1 MKNLE
6 QYTGHP
12 LQVRGVEEYRLCSGK
27 GDGMHLLQV
36 RNGSGLE
43 FTVSP
48 DRCADLVR
56 VSLHGVNFSFMGPCG
71 YVAPQY
77 YDSKGEG
84 FLKSFTAGFL
94 TTCGLTAVGDPCTDA
109 GKELPLHGSI
119 GNTPAEQY
127 YHCVESRE
135 GQEEILIGATIRQAE
150 IFGERLEMKREW
162 RCPIGENTLYLT
174 DIIRNY
180 GDRVTP
186 HMILYH
192 MNMGYP
198 ILSEEASLYIP
209 SETVAPRDAR
219 AAEGLNA
226 WNVIL
231 PPQPQFKEQCYYHT
245 FRRDEEAYAAI
256 FNPAVQKG
264 VKIVFH
270 PEELDCFTQWK
281 MMGWGDYVMGLEPGN
296 CYVEGRDVMRE
307 KGILKELAPGEEVTY
322 HLEFHFLEDDTS
334 LSK

>member
-1 MKNLE
+1 MGCIYCRCGMEADWNLL
-6 QYTGHP
+6 YRRTAARIWSALACTVLILALWAHAGMLP
-12 LQVRGVEEYRLCSGK
+12 LSIMTVRGKDFSS
-27 GDGMHLLQV
+27 LLP
-36 RNGSGLE
+36 LA
-43 FTVSP
+43 F
-48 DRCADLVR
+48 
-56 VSLHGVNFSFMGPCG
+56 SL
-71 YVAPQY
+71 
-77 YDSKGEG
+77 
-84 FLKSFTAGFL
+84 
-94 TTCGLTAVGDPCTDA
+94 DA

-174 DIIRNY
+174 DTIRNY

-307 KGILKELAPGEEVTY
+307 KGILKELAPGEEATY

>member
-1 MKNLE
+1 M
-6 QYTGHP
+6 
-12 LQVRGVEEYRLCSGK
+12 
-27 GDGMHLLQV
+27 
-36 RNGSGLE
+36 
-43 FTVSP
+43 
-48 DRCADLVR
+48 
-56 VSLHGVNFSFMGPCG
+56 
-71 YVAPQY
+71 
-77 YDSKGEG
+77 
-84 FLKSFTAGFL
+84 
-94 TTCGLTAVGDPCTDA
+94 
-109 GKELPLHGSI
+109 
-119 GNTPAEQY
+119 
-127 YHCVESRE
+127 
-135 GQEEILIGATIRQAE
+135 
-150 IFGERLEMKREW
+150 
-162 RCPIGENTLYLT
+162 
-174 DIIRNY
+174 
-180 GDRVTP
+180 TP

-307 KGILKELAPGEEVTY
+307 KGILKELAPGEEATY

>member
-12 LQVRGVEEYRLCSGK
+12 LQVRGVEEYRLCSGN

-56 VSLHGVNFSFMGPCG
+56 VSLHGVNFSFISPCG

-77 YDSKGEG
+77 YDNKGVG

-94 TTCGLTAVGDPCTDA
+94 TTCGLTAVGDPCTDD

-119 GNTPAEQY
+119 GNTPAEEY
-127 YHCVESRE
+127 YHCVERRE
-135 GQEEILIGATIRQAE
+135 GREEILIRATIRQAE
-150 IFGERLEMKREW
+150 LFSERLEMKREW

-174 DIIRNY
+174 DTIRNY
-180 GDRVTP
+180 GDTETP

-198 ILSEEASLYIP
+198 ILSEEATLYIP
-209 SETVAPRDAR
+209 SETVTPRDAR
-219 AAEGLNA
+219 AAEGLDA
-226 WNVIL
+226 WNVVL

-245 FRRDEEAYAAI
+245 FQRGEEAYAAI
-256 FNPAVQKG
+256 FNPAVGKG

-281 MMGWGDYVMGLEPGN
+281 MLGWGDYVMGLEPGN
-296 CYVEGRDVMRE
+296 CFVEGRDVMRE
-307 KGILKELAPGEEVTY
+307 KGILKVLAPGEEAVY
-322 HLEFHFLEDDTS
+322 HLEFHFIEDDAN